1 MFKQINEI
9 KTWKSKLFSAVKYKI
24 LLLYP
29 KKLTNNIIVI
39 FKNNDNLNEKK
50 LKKIIKHPFFWNSKS
65 FSPKCWIKT

>member
-39 FKNNDNLNEKK
+39 FKNNYNLNEKK
-50 LKKIIKHPFFWNSKS
+50 LKKLSSTPFFEIPRVSARS
-65 FSPKCWIKT
+65 VE

>member
-39 FKNNDNLNEKK
+39 FKNNDNPNEKK
-50 LKKIIKHPFFWNSKS
+50 LKKLSSTPFFEIPRVSALS
-65 FSPKCWIKT
+65 VE